1 MMKSRNVFLWT
12 ALLAVVMMVAGFQ
25 RPAMADAKKWTV
37 MVFINADNN
46 LEAAGI
52 DDINE
57 MEKVGSTSDVNV
69 VAQLDRV
76 SGHDSSHGN
85 WTGTRRFYVE
95 KDSKP
100 YKMTS
105 PMVQNC
111 GEVDMGT
118 VSSLVDFAQWG
129 ITNYPAERYVLVVW
143 NHGAGWRENV
153 EQPLF
158 KGISYDD
165 TDGSHLTVQDLEEA
179 LGIISSSL
187 GGQKVDILG
196 MDACL
201 MQMVE
206 VSYQFRNY
214 VDVCVASEETEPFDG
229 WPYEDFLGPLAAD
242 PDMDAHELG
251 QVIAET
257 YVESYS
263 GGSQGNKASTQS
275 AIDCSKLD
283 ALVAAIDGFAGS
295 LIDNLRQ
302 VNKIEAC
309 INSTQ
314 KFYYS
319 EYKDLGHFAK
329 LIAQKFPGSDLSAA
343 VQTLQAAYNDAII
356 ANCTGGSSY
365 KNTTGLSIY
374 IPRKNQYRPEYAEL
388 AFCGATRWEDFL
400 TAMFYPPFPVLK
412 IKSIQVVDT
421 DGDGK
426 VAPGESISITVKVA
440 NNGGVTANNAAI
452 ELTCGDSNL
461 AITTASVPT
470 GTIAGPG
477 TVEVTGLA
485 AEVSSTCPVNR
496 RIELTVTAKDAGE
509 EADSSMKAVVVRKP
523 FEVTTSTLLIVK
535 DITKPEAG
543 YFTRT
548 LDDLAM
554 NYDVWDVEEEGTIK
568 GAILSQYLG
577 GLVIRSCPDNN
588 AGGRIYEDEQN
599 AMIDFLESGGKLF
612 ISGQDIGYGTKNTV
626 FYKEYLSA
634 KYVQDST
641 GIHSITGA
649 QDSNFNG
656 LSFAIAGGDGADNQR
671 WPDEIDPVGNA
682 VPIFSYVA
690 GTRTISYPAT
700 AEKPDAAEARGISSS
715 GTAGIFLNQA
725 GYKVVYLA
733 FGLEAVADEISR
745 QDILGTA
752 ALMLCG
758 CLRDQMDALRGL
770 DMESSDVDA
779 VSRIAQSIASEVISD
794 LDQGSLDKLDSFIE
808 YVEMLPEHDARAF
821 RSALCFVNE
830 RVVGQVMTGEVM
842 SLELSERAVR
852 LNKLGR

>member
-1 MMKSRNVFLWT
+1 MMKSRNVFLWA
-12 ALLAVVMMVAGFQ
+12 ALLAVGVMVAGFQ
-25 RPAMADAKKWTV
+25 CPAMADGNKWTV

-69 VAQLDRV
+69 LAQLDRV
-76 SGHDSSHGN
+76 SGHDSTHGN

-95 KDSKP
+95 KDNNSST
-100 YKMTS
+100 MTS
-105 PMVQNC
+105 PMVQDC

-118 VSSLVDFAQWG
+118 VDALVDFAQWG
-129 ITNYPAERYVLVVW
+129 MTNYPAERYMLVVW

-179 LGIISSSL
+179 LEIISTHMD
-187 GGQKVDILG
+187 GEKMDVFG

-201 MQMVE
+201 MQMME

-214 VDVCVASEETEPFDG
+214 AKVCVASEETEPFDG
-229 WPYEDFLGPLAAD
+229 WPYEGFLGPLAAN
-242 PDMDAHELG
+242 PDMDALELG

-257 YVESYS
+257 YVQSYS

-275 AIDCSKLD
+275 AIDCTKLESL
-283 ALVAAIDGFAGS
+283 AVAVDGFAGA

-302 VNKIEAC
+302 VSKIEAA

-319 EYKDLGHFAK
+319 EYKDLGHFAS
-329 LIAQKFPGSDLSAA
+329 LIGQKFPGSDLAA
-343 VQTLQAAYNDAII
+343 SVQTLQDAYSETVI

-365 KNTTGLSIY
+365 RNATGLSIY
-374 IPRKNQYRPEYAEL
+374 IPSKNQYRPEYVNL
-388 AFCGATRWEDFL
+388 AFCEDTRWDDFL

-412 IKSIQVVDT
+412 IKNVLVEDA

-426 VAPGESISITVKVA
+426 VAPGESISLTVDVS
-440 NNGGVTANNAAI
+440 NEGGVTATAASLEI
-452 ELTCGDSNL
+452 QTSDSHL
-461 AITTASVPT
+461 SVTTASMPT
-470 GTIAGPG
+470 GTIDGPG
-477 TVEVTGLA
+477 TATVSGLA

-496 RIELTVTAKDAGE
+496 RIEFTITVKDAGV
-509 EADSSMKAVVVRKP
+509 EADSRTTAVIVRKP
-523 FEVTTSTLLIVK
+523 FEVTTNTLLIVK
-535 DITKPEAG
+535 DITQSEAG
-543 YFTRT
+543 YFTSA

-554 NYDVWDVEEEGTIK
+554 VYDVWDIAEEGTIK
-568 GAILSQYLG
+568 GSILSQYLG

-588 AGGRIYEDEQN
+588 AGGKIIAEEQT
-599 AMIDFLESGGKLF
+599 AMIDFLVSGGKLF
-612 ISGQDIGYGTKNTV
+612 ISGQDIGYGTKNTA
-626 FYKEYLSA
+626 FYKDYLCA
-634 KYVQDST
+634 KYVQDNT
-641 GIHSITGA
+641 GIHSIAGVT
-649 QDSNFNG
+649 DSNFSG
-656 LSFAIAGGDGADNQR
+656 LDFQIAGGDGANNQK
-671 WPDEIDPVGNA
+671 WPDEIDPIGPA
-682 VPIFSYVA
+682 VPLFSYVA

-715 GTAGIFLNQA
+715 GTAGIFVNVA

-733 FGLEAVADEISR
+733 FGFEAVADEISR

-770 DMESSDVDA
+770 DLETAGFAAS
-779 VSRIAQSIASEVISD
+779 SRIARGIACEVITD
-794 LDQGSLDKLDSFIE
+794 LDQGSLEKLDALIE
-808 YVEMLPEHDARAF
+808 YVGRLPEHEARAF
-821 RSALCFVNE
+821 RPALRFVSE
-830 RVVGQVMTGEVM
+830 RVVGQVMTGEAM
-842 SLELSERAVR
+842 SSELGVRANR
-852 LNKLGR
+852 LNILGR